1 MKKYNI
7 FKVLLLVL
15 AAAIIVS
22 FLIPSSTIGHY
33 TSGIE
38 KGTINPINFVDSI
51 SNGLTSFSVFI
62 SAFIFILSIGVF
74 YAVLK
79 KTGKYEAVINNT
91 AVKFQ
96 KKKGLFLVISVLTFG
111 IMTAVI
117 GDVMPM
123 LIFVPAFIDIAK
135 KLGYDSKTS
144 IASTVGAILLGSA
157 GSLYTNY
164 VNQIMSATASSNIIA
179 KIVILV
185 LGLGSLILFTML
197 TSKPEKTNLEKEEV
211 KKGLPMMIAFDVII
225 VFLIL
230 GMVSWNGYFG
240 FEGFTNFHKTLT
252 DFKVFDVS
260 LFNAILGS
268 TLSAF
273 GEWTLSEWALYNVI
287 VLLVVTTVI
296 LALIYKIKFDGLL
309 ESIASG
315 IRKALP
321 YAMIVILANLILVG
335 VCNSGFYTTIIT
347 SIAGM
352 TDKVLS
358 GTTLSALSS
367 VVYPDYTYAT
377 KFTLLTITYTIT
389 DTKFYL
395 VLAVIFQV
403 VYSLFLLISPTS
415 ILVLLGLQRENVSY
429 KEWIKY
435 IYKYFLGLLIVF
447 FVLIM
452 VVGRNYIS
460 ALSYVVLA
468 VVIVMLVLF
477 VVLSVTRKD
486 TKKQVKKEKVEVKEE
501 PVKEETKV
509 VKEEKKEE
517 IKTKTPAKKTTSA
530 KKETTKKTT
539 GTKKNTTKK
548 K

>member
-22 FLIPSSTIGHY
+22 FLIPSSTIGYY

-96 KKKGLFLVISVLTFG
+96 KKKGLFLVISILTFG

-144 IASTVGAILLGSA
+144 IVSTVGAILLGSA

-164 VNQIMSATASSNIIA
+164 VNQIMSTTVSSNIIA

-185 LGLGSLILFTML
+185 LGLGSLILFTIL

-273 GEWTLSEWALYNVI
+273 GEWALYNVI

-296 LALIYKIKFDGLL
+296 LSIIYKIKFDGLL

-315 IRKALP
+315 IRRALP
-321 YAMIVILANLILVG
+321 YAMIVILANLVLVG
-335 VCNSGFYTTIIT
+335 VYNSGFYTTIIT

-377 KFTLLTITYTIT
+377 QFTLSTITYTIT

-395 VLAVIFQV
+395 VLAIIFQV
-403 VYSLFLLISPTS
+403 IYSLFLLISPTS
-415 ILVLLGLQRENVSY
+415 ILALLGLQRENVSY
-429 KEWIKY
+429 KEWTKY

-530 KKETTKKTT
+530 KKETSKKTT
-539 GTKKNTTKK
+539 GTRKNTTKK

>member
-1 MKKYNI
+1 
-7 FKVLLLVL
+7 
-15 AAAIIVS
+15 
-22 FLIPSSTIGHY
+22 
-33 TSGIE
+33 
-38 KGTINPINFVDSI
+38 
-51 SNGLTSFSVFI
+51 
-62 SAFIFILSIGVF
+62 
-74 YAVLK
+74 
-79 KTGKYEAVINNT
+79 
-91 AVKFQ
+91 
-96 KKKGLFLVISVLTFG
+96 
-111 IMTAVI
+111 
-117 GDVMPM
+117 
-123 LIFVPAFIDIAK
+123 
-135 KLGYDSKTS
+135 
-144 IASTVGAILLGSA
+144 
-157 GSLYTNY
+157 
-164 VNQIMSATASSNIIA
+164 MSATVSSNIIA
-179 KIVILV
+179 KIVILI
-185 LGLGSLILFTML
+185 LGLGSLILFTIL

-211 KKGLPMMIAFDVII
+211 KKVLPMMIAFDVII

-230 GMVSWNGYFG
+230 GMVSWNGFFG

-268 TLSAF
+268 TLTAF
-273 GEWTLSEWALYNVI
+273 GEWTLYNVI

-315 IRKALP
+315 IRRALP
-321 YAMIVILANLILVG
+321 YAMIVVLANLVLVG
-335 VCNSGFYTTIIT
+335 VYNSGFYTTIIT

-377 KFTLLTITYTIT
+377 QFTLSTITYTIT

-403 VYSLFLLISPTS
+403 IYSLFLLISPTS

-501 PVKEETKV
+501 PI
-509 VKEEKKEE
+509 KEE
-517 IKTKTPAKKTTSA
+517 IKEKTEEISQVKEITKESSKISNLFTHLLLSLFAIFIIMLISCMFFVTNFSGIGNIQNQDSVSVKAVKLNKDYKYTLIDGKEIFNEPESEYYVLLYKKDGDKSKYYTYINEYAKYD
-530 KKETTKKTT
+530 KKFYFVDLNDKKNKFLFEKNDLNFTVNGDRLLKVKDKEYDYFVNGKNNILKEMKNDIDSLSKSQSTKK
-539 GTKKNTTKK
+539 
-548 K
+548 

>member
-22 FLIPSSTIGHY
+22 FLIPSSTIGYY

-38 KGTINPINFVDSI
+38 KGTINPINFIDSI

-96 KKKGLFLVISVLTFG
+96 KKKGLFLVISILTFG

-117 GDVMPM
+117 GDIMPM

-164 VNQIMSATASSNIIA
+164 VNQIMSATVSSNIIA

-185 LGLGSLILFTML
+185 LGLGSLILFTIL

-268 TLSAF
+268 TLTAF
-273 GEWTLSEWALYNVI
+273 GEWTLYNVI

-296 LALIYKIKFDGLL
+296 LSLIYKIKFDGLL

-315 IRKALP
+315 IRRALP
-321 YAMIVILANLILVG
+321 YAMIVILANLVLVG
-335 VCNSGFYTTIIT
+335 VYNSGFYTTIIT

-377 KFTLLTITYTIT
+377 QFTLSTITYTIT

-395 VLAVIFQV
+395 VLAIIFQV
-403 VYSLFLLISPTS
+403 IYSLFLLISPTS

-435 IYKYFLGLLIVF
+435 IYKYFSGLLIVF

-460 ALSYVVLA
+460 TLSYVVLA
-468 VVIVMLVLF
+468 VVIVMLTLF

-501 PVKEETKV
+501 PVKKEAKV

-517 IKTKTPAKKTTSA
+517 VKTKTPAKKTTGA
-530 KKETTKKTT
+530 KKETSKKTT
-539 GTKKNTTKK
+539 ETKKNTTKK

>member
-22 FLIPSSTIGHY
+22 FLIPSSTIGYY

-38 KGTINPINFVDSI
+38 KGTINPINLVDSI

-96 KKKGLFLVISVLTFG
+96 KKKGLFLVISILTFG
-111 IMTAVI
+111 IMTDVI
-117 GDVMPM
+117 GDIMPM

-164 VNQIMSATASSNIIA
+164 VNQIMSTTVSSNIIA

-185 LGLGSLILFTML
+185 LGLGSLILFTIL

-240 FEGFTNFHKTLT
+240 FEGFTNFHTTLT
-252 DFKVFDVS
+252 DFKVFNVS

-273 GEWTLSEWALYNVI
+273 GEWALYNVI
-287 VLLVVTTVI
+287 VLLLVTTVI
-296 LALIYKIKFDGLL
+296 LSLIYKIKFDGLL

-315 IRKALP
+315 IRRALP
-321 YAMIVILANLILVG
+321 YAMIVILANLVLVG
-335 VCNSGFYTTIIT
+335 VYNSGFYTTIIT

-377 KFTLLTITYTIT
+377 QFTLSTITWNIT
-389 DTKFYL
+389 ASTKFYL

-403 VYSLFLLISPTS
+403 IYSLFLLISPTS

-517 IKTKTPAKKTTSA
+517 IKTKTSAKKTTSA
-530 KKETTKKTT
+530 KKETSKKTT

>member
-7 FKVLLLVL
+7 FKLLLLVL

-22 FLIPSSTIGHY
+22 FLIPSSTIGYY

-96 KKKGLFLVISVLTFG
+96 KKKGLFLVISILTFG

-164 VNQIMSATASSNIIA
+164 VNQIMSATVSSNIIA

-185 LGLGSLILFTML
+185 LGLGSLILFTIL

-268 TLSAF
+268 TLTAF
-273 GEWTLSEWALYNVI
+273 GEWTLYNVI

-296 LALIYKIKFDGLL
+296 LSLIYKIKFDGLL

-315 IRKALP
+315 IRRALP
-321 YAMIVILANLILVG
+321 YAMIVVLANLVLVG
-335 VCNSGFYTTIIT
+335 VYNSGFYTTVIT

-377 KFTLLTITYTIT
+377 QFTLSTITYTIT

-403 VYSLFLLISPTS
+403 IYSLFLLISPTS

-435 IYKYFLGLLIVF
+435 IYKYFLVF

-460 ALSYVVLA
+460 VLSYVVLA

-501 PVKEETKV
+501 PVKEEAKV

-517 IKTKTPAKKTTSA
+517 VKTKTPAKKNTGA
-530 KKETTKKTT
+530 KKETSKKTT

>member
-22 FLIPSSTIGHY
+22 FLIPSSTIGYY

-38 KGTINPINFVDSI
+38 KGTINPINLVDSI

-96 KKKGLFLVISVLTFG
+96 KKKGLFLVISILTFG

-117 GDVMPM
+117 GDIMPM

-164 VNQIMSATASSNIIA
+164 VNQIMSTTVSSNIIA

-185 LGLGSLILFTML
+185 LGLGSLILFTIL

-273 GEWTLSEWALYNVI
+273 GEWALYNVI

-315 IRKALP
+315 IRRALP
-321 YAMIVILANLILVG
+321 YAMIVILANLVLVG
-335 VCNSGFYTTIIT
+335 VYNSGFYTTIIT

-358 GTTLSALSS
+358 
-367 VVYPDYTYAT
+367 
-377 KFTLLTITYTIT
+377 
-389 DTKFYL
+389 
-395 VLAVIFQV
+395 
-403 VYSLFLLISPTS
+403 
-415 ILVLLGLQRENVSY
+415 
-429 KEWIKY
+429 
-435 IYKYFLGLLIVF
+435 
-447 FVLIM
+447 
-452 VVGRNYIS
+452 
-460 ALSYVVLA
+460 
-468 VVIVMLVLF
+468 
-477 VVLSVTRKD
+477 
-486 TKKQVKKEKVEVKEE
+486 
-501 PVKEETKV
+501 
-509 VKEEKKEE
+509 
-517 IKTKTPAKKTTSA
+517 
-530 KKETTKKTT
+530 
-539 GTKKNTTKK
+539 
-548 K
+548 

>member
-22 FLIPSSTIGHY
+22 FLIPSSTIGYY

-38 KGTINPINFVDSI
+38 KGTINPINLVDSI

-96 KKKGLFLVISVLTFG
+96 KKKGLFLVISILTFG

-117 GDVMPM
+117 GDIMPM

-164 VNQIMSATASSNIIA
+164 VNQIMSTTVSSNIIA

-185 LGLGSLILFTML
+185 LGLGSLILFTIL

-240 FEGFTNFHKTLT
+240 FEGFTNFHTTLT
-252 DFKVFDVS
+252 DFKVFNVS

-273 GEWTLSEWALYNVI
+273 GEWALYNVI
-287 VLLVVTTVI
+287 VLLLVTTVI
-296 LALIYKIKFDGLL
+296 LSLIYKIKFDGLL

-315 IRKALP
+315 IRRALP
-321 YAMIVILANLILVG
+321 YAMIVILANLVLVG
-335 VCNSGFYTTIIT
+335 VYNSGFYTTIIT

-358 GTTLSALSS
+358 ALSS

-377 KFTLLTITYTIT
+377 QFTLSTITYTIT

-403 VYSLFLLISPTS
+403 IYSLFLLISPTS

-517 IKTKTPAKKTTSA
+517 IKTKTSAKKTTSA
-530 KKETTKKTT
+530 KKETSKKTT

>member
-7 FKVLLLVL
+7 FKLLLLVL

-22 FLIPSSTIGHY
+22 FLIPSSTIGYY

-96 KKKGLFLVISVLTFG
+96 KKKGLFLVISILTFG

-157 GSLYTNY
+157 ASLYTNY
-164 VNQIMSATASSNIIA
+164 VNQIMSATVSSNIIA

-185 LGLGSLILFTML
+185 LGLGSLILFTIL

-211 KKGLPMMIAFDVII
+211 KKGLKIMIAFDVII
-225 VFLIL
+225 LFLIL

-268 TLSAF
+268 TLTAF
-273 GEWTLSEWALYNVI
+273 GEWTLYNVI

-296 LALIYKIKFDGLL
+296 LSLIYKIKFDGLL

-315 IRKALP
+315 IRRALP
-321 YAMIVILANLILVG
+321 YAMIVILANLVLVG
-335 VCNSGFYTTIIT
+335 VYNSGFYTTIIT

-367 VVYPDYTYAT
+367 VLYPDYTYAT
-377 KFTLLTITYTIT
+377 QFTI
-389 DTKFYL
+389 
-395 VLAVIFQV
+395 
-403 VYSLFLLISPTS
+403 LLI
-415 ILVLLGLQRENVSY
+415 LLQTKNVSY

-468 VVIVMLVLF
+468 VVIVMLTLF

-517 IKTKTPAKKTTSA
+517 VKTKTPAKKTTST
-530 KKETTKKTT
+530 KKETSKKTT

>member
-1 MKKYNI
+1 
-7 FKVLLLVL
+7 
-15 AAAIIVS
+15 
-22 FLIPSSTIGHY
+22 
-33 TSGIE
+33 
-38 KGTINPINFVDSI
+38 
-51 SNGLTSFSVFI
+51 
-62 SAFIFILSIGVF
+62 
-74 YAVLK
+74 
-79 KTGKYEAVINNT
+79 
-91 AVKFQ
+91 
-96 KKKGLFLVISVLTFG
+96 
-111 IMTAVI
+111 
-117 GDVMPM
+117 
-123 LIFVPAFIDIAK
+123 
-135 KLGYDSKTS
+135 
-144 IASTVGAILLGSA
+144 
-157 GSLYTNY
+157 
-164 VNQIMSATASSNIIA
+164 
-179 KIVILV
+179 
-185 LGLGSLILFTML
+185 
-197 TSKPEKTNLEKEEV
+197 
-211 KKGLPMMIAFDVII
+211 
-225 VFLIL
+225 
-230 GMVSWNGYFG
+230 MVSWNGFFG

-268 TLSAF
+268 TLTAF
-273 GEWTLSEWALYNVI
+273 GEWTLYNVI

-315 IRKALP
+315 IRRALP
-321 YAMIVILANLILVG
+321 YAMIVILANLVLVG
-335 VCNSGFYTTIIT
+335 VYNSGFYTTIIT

-377 KFTLLTITYTIT
+377 QFTLSTITYTIT

-403 VYSLFLLISPTS
+403 IYSLFLLISPTS

-501 PVKEETKV
+501 PVKEEAKV

-530 KKETTKKTT
+530 KKETSKKTT

>member
-7 FKVLLLVL
+7 FKLLLLVL

-22 FLIPSSTIGHY
+22 FLIPSSTIGYY

-96 KKKGLFLVISVLTFG
+96 KKKGLFLVISILTFG

-164 VNQIMSATASSNIIA
+164 VNQIMSATVSSNIIA

-185 LGLGSLILFTML
+185 LGLGSLILFKILNIL

-268 TLSAF
+268 TLTAF
-273 GEWTLSEWALYNVI
+273 GEWTLYNVI

-296 LALIYKIKFDGLL
+296 LSLIYKIKFDGLL

-315 IRKALP
+315 IRRALP
-321 YAMIVILANLILVG
+321 YAMIVVLANLVLVG
-335 VCNSGFYTTIIT
+335 VYNSGFYTTVIT

-377 KFTLLTITYTIT
+377 QFTLSTITYTIT

-403 VYSLFLLISPTS
+403 IYSLFLLISPTS

-429 KEWIKY
+429 KEWIKN
-435 IYKYFLGLLIVF
+435 ICI
-447 FVLIM
+447 
-452 VVGRNYIS
+452 NYGS
-460 ALSYVVLA
+460 
-468 VVIVMLVLF
+468 
-477 VVLSVTRKD
+477 R
-486 TKKQVKKEKVEVKEE
+486 
-501 PVKEETKV
+501 
-509 VKEEKKEE
+509 
-517 IKTKTPAKKTTSA
+517 
-530 KKETTKKTT
+530 
-539 GTKKNTTKK
+539 
-548 K
+548 

>member
-22 FLIPSSTIGHY
+22 FLIPSSTIGYY

-96 KKKGLFLVISVLTFG
+96 KKKGLFLVISILTFG

-117 GDVMPM
+117 GDILPM

-144 IASTVGAILLGSA
+144 IASTVVAILLGSA

-164 VNQIMSATASSNIIA
+164 VNQIMSATVSSNIIT

-185 LGLGSLILFTML
+185 LGLGSLILFTIL

-225 VFLIL
+225 AFLIL

-273 GEWTLSEWALYNVI
+273 GEWTIYNVI

-315 IRKALP
+315 IRRALP
-321 YAMIVILANLILVG
+321 YAMIVILANLVLVG
-335 VCNSGFYTTIIT
+335 VYNSGFYTTVIT

-377 KFTLLTITYTIT
+377 QFTLSTITYTIT

-403 VYSLFLLISPTS
+403 IYSLFLLISPTS

-435 IYKYFLGLLIVF
+435 I
-447 FVLIM
+447 
-452 VVGRNYIS
+452 
-460 ALSYVVLA
+460 
-468 VVIVMLVLF
+468 
-477 VVLSVTRKD
+477 
-486 TKKQVKKEKVEVKEE
+486 
-501 PVKEETKV
+501 
-509 VKEEKKEE
+509 
-517 IKTKTPAKKTTSA
+517 
-530 KKETTKKTT
+530 
-539 GTKKNTTKK
+539 
-548 K
+548 

>member
-22 FLIPSSTIGHY
+22 FLIPSSTIGYY

-38 KGTINPINFVDSI
+38 KGTINPINLVDSI

-96 KKKGLFLVISVLTFG
+96 KKKGLFLVISILTFG

-117 GDVMPM
+117 GDIMPM
-123 LIFVPAFIDIAK
+123 LIFVPAFVDIAK

-164 VNQIMSATASSNIIA
+164 VNQIMSTTVSSNIIA

-185 LGLGSLILFTML
+185 LGLVSLILFTII

-273 GEWTLSEWALYNVI
+273 GEWALYNVI

-296 LALIYKIKFDGLL
+296 LSIIYKIKFDGLL

-315 IRKALP
+315 IRRALP
-321 YAMIVILANLILVG
+321 YAMIVILANLVLVG
-335 VCNSGFYTTIIT
+335 VYNSGFYTTIIT

-377 KFTLLTITYTIT
+377 QFTLSTITYTIT

-403 VYSLFLLISPTS
+403 IYSLFLLISPTS

-429 KEWIKY
+429 KEWIKH

-486 TKKQVKKEKVEVKEE
+486 TKKQVKKEKVEVIEE
-501 PVKEETKV
+501 PVKEETKGV
-509 VKEEKKEE
+509 MEDKKEE

-530 KKETTKKTT
+530 KKETSKKTT

>member
-22 FLIPSSTIGHY
+22 FLIPSSTIGYY

-38 KGTINPINFVDSI
+38 KGTINPINLVDSI

-96 KKKGLFLVISVLTFG
+96 KKKGLFLVISILTFG

-117 GDVMPM
+117 GDIMPM

-135 KLGYDSKTS
+135 KLGYDGKTS

-164 VNQIMSATASSNIIA
+164 VNQIMSTTVSSNIIA

-185 LGLGSLILFTML
+185 LGLGSLILFTIL

-240 FEGFTNFHKTLT
+240 FEGFTNFHTTLT
-252 DFKVFDVS
+252 DFKVFNVS

-273 GEWTLSEWALYNVI
+273 GEWALYNVI

-296 LALIYKIKFDGLL
+296 LSLIYKIKFDGLL

-315 IRKALP
+315 IRRALP
-321 YAMIVILANLILVG
+321 YAMIVILANLVLVG
-335 VCNSGFYTTIIT
+335 VYNSGFYTTIIT

-377 KFTLLTITYTIT
+377 QFTLSTITYTIT

-403 VYSLFLLISPTS
+403 IYSLFLLISPTS

-460 ALSYVVLA
+460 ALYVVLA
-468 VVIVMLVLF
+468 VVIVMLVLY

-517 IKTKTPAKKTTSA
+517 IKTKTSAKKTTSA
-530 KKETTKKTT
+530 KKETSKKTT

>member
-22 FLIPSSTIGHY
+22 FLIPSSTIGYY

-38 KGTINPINFVDSI
+38 KGTINPINLVDSI

-96 KKKGLFLVISVLTFG
+96 KKKGLFLVISILTFG

-117 GDVMPM
+117 GDIMPM

-164 VNQIMSATASSNIIA
+164 VNQIMSATVSSNIIA

-185 LGLGSLILFTML
+185 LGLGSLILFTIL

-211 KKGLPMMIAFDVII
+211 KKGLPMVIAFDVII

-273 GEWTLSEWALYNVI
+273 GEWALYNVI

-296 LALIYKIKFDGLL
+296 LSLIYKIKFDGLL

-315 IRKALP
+315 IRRALP
-321 YAMIVILANLILVG
+321 YAMIVILANLVLVG
-335 VCNSGFYTTIIT
+335 VYNSGFYTTIIT

-377 KFTLLTITYTIT
+377 QFTLSTIIYTIT

-403 VYSLFLLISPTS
+403 IYSLFLLISPTS

-429 KEWIKY
+429 KEWVKY

-530 KKETTKKTT
+530 KKETSKKTT